1 MRYNKTVFMTLG
13 LLSLILSGC
22 SFNSYQAPKDV
33 DLIPVSQEAAKNL
46 LTKSKKNLPKNSL
59 VVVSS
64 FVNVDQLKQTSSFG
78 RIVSSQIASAFF
90 NSGYRIKA
98 MELPTELFVQSN
110 SGFLQLSSEARAA
123 LKSHGASAL
132 VVGVFAPGRR
142 TAYVTTRM
150 IDIDTL
156 EVISSTDFS
165 VPMGVDAKVLLK
177 SRTTGSHLTEAQKNR
192 IKEDLRKD

>member
-1 MRYNKTVFMTLG
+1 MRYNKIVFITLV

-22 SFNSYQAPKDV
+22 SFNSYDVPKDV
-33 DLIPVSQEAAKNL
+33 DLIPLSQEAVKNL
-46 LTKSKKNLPKNSL
+46 LSNSTKTPPKNSMI
-59 VVVSS
+59 VISS
-64 FVNVDQLKQTSSFG
+64 FVNVDKLKDTSSFG

-110 SGFLQLSSEARAA
+110 NGFLQLSPEAKSA
-123 LKSHGASAL
+123 LKSQGASAL

-142 TAYVTTRM
+142 TAYVTIRM
-150 IDIDTL
+150 LDLDSQ

-165 VPMGVDAKVLLK
+165 VPMGIDARVLLRSKK
-177 SRTTGSHLTEAQKNR
+177 SGSKMTEG
-192 IKEDLRKD
+192 